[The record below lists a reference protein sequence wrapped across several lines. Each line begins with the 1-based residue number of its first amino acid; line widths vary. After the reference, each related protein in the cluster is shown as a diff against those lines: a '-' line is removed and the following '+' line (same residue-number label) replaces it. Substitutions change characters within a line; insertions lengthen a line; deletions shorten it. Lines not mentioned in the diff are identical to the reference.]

1 MHETN
6 IINNLNVFLYRSIF
20 KIIKNI
26 KHAFTHCV
34 LNSLNLG
41 NSCALSGR
49 KEIPIRTHTA
59 ATLKL
64 GIPKSIHAI
73 VQNGTVQQCLKR
85 CRWIGKQKSEDPDK
99 TAPVQTV
106 RSGSASI
113 ALICLSQYLDFLQY
127 VILFC
132 CL

>member
-1 MHETN
+1 MHEIH
-6 IINNLNVFLYRSIF
+6 IINNFNVFLYRSIY

-64 GIPKSIHAI
+64 GIPKSINAI
-73 VQNGTVQQCLKR
+73 VQNGRVSFDVATMP
-85 CRWIGKQKSEDPDK
+85 QKMQMDRK
-99 TAPVQTV
+99 TEK
-106 RSGSASI
+106 
-113 ALICLSQYLDFLQY
+113 
-127 VILFC
+127 
-132 CL
+132 